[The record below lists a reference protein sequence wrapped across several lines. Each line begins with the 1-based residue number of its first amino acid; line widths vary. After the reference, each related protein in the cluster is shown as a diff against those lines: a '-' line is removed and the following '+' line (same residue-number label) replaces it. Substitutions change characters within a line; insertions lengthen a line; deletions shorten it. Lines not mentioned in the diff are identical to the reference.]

1 MTNDEIRSFLEQFA
15 LAWRRADAAA
25 LGACYTDDCVV
36 ISPIFRTL
44 KGRAQVE
51 KSYVDIFN
59 AFDPQ
64 TVRVEDIVIGSEVPA
79 RAVVVWNVHNVHI
92 GEIFGMPASG
102 KRIEQTIA
110 YILTLQDGRIAKEVR
125 IYDFTSLLMQ
135 VGVLRA
141 KPA

>member
-1 MTNDEIRSFLEQFA
+1 M
-15 LAWRRADAAA
+15 
-25 LGACYTDDCVV
+25 GACYTDDCIV

-64 TVRVEDIVIGSEVPA
+64 TVQVEDVVIGSDVPA

-92 GEIFGMPASG
+92 GEIFGMPPTG

-110 YILTLQDGRIAKEVR
+110 YILTLRDGRIAKEVR

>member
-1 MTNDEIRSFLEQFA
+1 MTNDEIRSFLDQFA
-15 LAWRRADAAA
+15 LAWGRADAAA

-64 TVRVEDIVIGSEVPA
+64 IVRVDDVVIGTEVPA
-79 RAVVVWNVHNVHI
+79 RAVVVWDVHNVHI

-110 YILTLQDGRIAKEVR
+110 YILTLSDGRIAKEVR

>member
-1 MTNDEIRSFLEQFA
+1 MTNDEIRSLIDQFA
-15 LAWRRADAAA
+15 LAWGRRDAAA

-51 KSYVDIFN
+51 KSYVDAFN
-59 AFDPQ
+59 ALDPQ
-64 TVRVEDIVIGSEVPA
+64 TVRVEDLVIGSEIPA
-79 RAVVVWNVHNVHI
+79 RAVVVWTVHNVHV
-92 GEIFGMPASG
+92 GEMFGMPASG

-110 YILTLQDGRIAKEVR
+110 YIMTLRDGRIAKEVR
-125 IYDFTSLLMQ
+125 IYDFTSMLMQ
-135 VGVLRA
+135 MGVLRA

>member
-1 MTNDEIRSFLEQFA
+1 MTNDEIRSFLDQFA
-15 LAWRRADAAA
+15 LAWGQSDAAA

-36 ISPIFRTL
+36 ISPIFRTM

-64 TVRVEDIVIGSEVPA
+64 IVRVEDLVIGSEVPA
-79 RAVVVWNVHNVHI
+79 RAVVIWNVHNVHV

-110 YILTLQDGRIAKEVR
+110 YILTLRDGRIAKEVR
-125 IYDFTSLLMQ
+125 LYDFTSLLMQ

>member
-1 MTNDEIRSFLEQFA
+1 MTNDEIRSFVDQFA
-15 LAWRRADAAA
+15 LAWGRRDAAA

-36 ISPIFRTL
+36 ISPVFRTL

-51 KSYVDIFN
+51 KSYVDVFN

-64 TVRVEDIVIGSEVPA
+64 TVRVEDLVIGSDVPV
-79 RAVVVWNVHNVHI
+79 RAVVVWHVHNVHI
-92 GEIFGMPASG
+92 GEMFGMPASG

-125 IYDFTSLLMQ
+125 IYDFASMLMQ
-135 VGVLRA
+135 MGVLRA

>member
-1 MTNDEIRSFLEQFA
+1 MTNAEIRSFLDQFA
-15 LAWRRADAAA
+15 LAWGRSDAAA

-36 ISPIFRTL
+36 ISPLFRTL

-51 KSYVDIFN
+51 KSYVDVFK

-64 TVRVEDIVIGSEVPA
+64 TVRVEDVVIGSEVPA
-79 RAVVVWNVHNVHI
+79 RAVVVWTVHNVHI
-92 GEIFGMPASG
+92 GEMFGMPASG

-110 YILTLQDGRIAKEVR
+110 CIMTLRDGGIAKEVR
-125 IYDFTSLLMQ
+125 IYDFTSMLMQ
-135 VGVLRA
+135 MGVLRA

>member
-1 MTNDEIRSFLEQFA
+1 MTNDEIRSLLDEFA
-15 LAWRRADAAA
+15 LAWGRSDATA

-36 ISPIFRTL
+36 ISPIFRTM

-51 KSYVDIFN
+51 KSYGEIFN

-64 TVRVEDIVIGSEVPA
+64 IVRVEDLIIGSEVPA
-79 RAVVVWNVHNVHI
+79 RAVVIWNVHNVHI

-110 YILTLQDGRIAKEVR
+110 YILTLRDGRIAKEVR
-125 IYDFTSLLMQ
+125 LYDFTSLLMQ

>member
-1 MTNDEIRSFLEQFA
+1 MTNDEIRSFLDQFA
-15 LAWRRADAAA
+15 LAWGRSDAAA

-36 ISPIFRTL
+36 ISPIFRTM

-64 TVRVEDIVIGSEVPA
+64 IVRVDDLVIGTEVPA

-110 YILTLQDGRIAKEVR
+110 YILTFRDGRIAKEVR

>member
-1 MTNDEIRSFLEQFA
+1 MTNDEIRSFLDQFA
-15 LAWRRADAAA
+15 LAWGRSDAAA
-25 LGACYTDDCVV
+25 LGDCYTDDCVV
-36 ISPIFRTL
+36 MSPIFRTL

-64 TVRVEDIVIGSEVPA
+64 IVRVDDVVIGTEVPA

-110 YILTLQDGRIAKEVR
+110 YILTLSDGRIAKEVR

>member
-1 MTNDEIRSFLEQFA
+1 MTNDEIRSFLDHFA
-15 LAWRRADAAA
+15 LAWGRGDAVA

-51 KSYVDIFN
+51 KSYVDIFK
-59 AFDPQ
+59 AFDTQ
-64 TVRVEDIVIGSEVPA
+64 TVRVDDLVIGSEVPA
-79 RAVVVWNVHNVHI
+79 RAVVVWNVQNVHI
-92 GEIFGMPASG
+92 GEIFGVPASG

-110 YILTLQDGRIAKEVR
+110 YILTLRDGRIAKEVR
-125 IYDFTSLLMQ
+125 LYDFTSLLMQ
-135 VGVLRA
+135 LGVLRA

>member
-15 LAWRRADAAA
+15 RAWKRSDAAA

-36 ISPIFRTL
+36 ISPLFRTL

-51 KSYVDIFN
+51 KSYVDVFN

-64 TVRVEDIVIGSEVPA
+64 TVRVEDVVIGSEVPS
-79 RAVVVWNVHNVHI
+79 RAVVVWTVHNVHI
-92 GEIFGMPASG
+92 GEMFGMPASG

-110 YILTLQDGRIAKEVR
+110 YIMTLRDGRIAKEVR
-125 IYDFTSLLMQ
+125 IYDFTSMLMQ
-135 VGVLRA
+135 MGVLRA

>member
-1 MTNDEIRSFLEQFA
+1 MTNDEFRSFLDQFA
-15 LAWRRADAAA
+15 LAWGQSDAAA
-25 LGACYTDDCVV
+25 LGDCYTDDCVV

-64 TVRVEDIVIGSEVPA
+64 IVRVEDLVIGSEIPA

-110 YILTLQDGRIAKEVR
+110 YVLTFSDGRIAKEVR

>member
-1 MTNDEIRSFLEQFA
+1 MTNDEIRSFLDQFA
-15 LAWRRADAAA
+15 LAWGQSDAAA

-64 TVRVEDIVIGSEVPA
+64 IVRVDDVVIGSEVPA

-110 YILTLQDGRIAKEVR
+110 YVLTLRDGRIAREVR